1 MGILDGRVVIVTGA
15 ANGIG
20 RATAIECSMEG
31 ANVVAADV
39 DVAGGAVTVKM
50 IEDEGG
56 TAMFVPTDVTD
67 RAQVAELVDTTIQR
81 FGKLDGAFNNAG
93 IEGEQGPIDTCAS
106 HNWDRVID
114 VNLSGVFH
122 CMQAEVP
129 AMLEQ
134 GNGEPHGGSIVN
146 CASVAG
152 LVGFVNIPAYV
163 ASKHGV
169 VGLTKAAALDLA
181 DKNIRVNA
189 LCPGVIETDMVTRFI
204 HDSPETESAMEALAP
219 MNRMG
224 TPSEMAT
231 FVTWLLSDKSSY
243 VTGQAL
249 AADGGL
255 VAR

>member
-1 MGILDGRVVIVTGA
+1 MGILDGRVVIITGA

-20 RATAIECSMEG
+20 RAAAMECSLEG

-67 RAQVAELVDTTIQR
+67 RAQVAELVDKTLQR

-93 IEGEQGPIDTCAS
+93 IEGEQASIDTCTL
-106 HNWDRVID
+106 HNWERVID

-129 AMLEQ
+129 AMLEH
-134 GNGEPHGGSIVN
+134 HGGSIVN

-152 LVGFVNIPAYV
+152 LVGFANIPAYV

-169 VGLTKAAALDLA
+169 VGVTKAAALDLA

-189 LCPGVIETDMVTRFI
+189 LCPGVIETDMITRFT
-204 HDSPETESAMEALAP
+204 HDSPEAEAALEMLAP

-231 FVTWLLSDKSSY
+231 FVAWLLSDKSSY

-255 VAR
+255 VTR